1 CSSTSPGIGKP
12 PHIAARREQAYCRP
26 SITAAPVWAAC
37 RAGPGRRQGMSGEVS
52 FDVVSEFDP
61 QELRNALDQ
70 VRRETLQRYDFR
82 GATVDLQQGKDEIV
96 LVTDDEFR
104 SSAVKDL
111 IQSKAVR
118 RGLSLKV
125 FDWGTVEQA
134 GGNKVRQRIGLRR
147 GLPEDLAKRVQ
158 KLIRDEFP
166 KSKSQIQGDAVRVSG
181 KSKDELQRVIAR
193 LRELDEAVPLQF
205 ENYR

>member
-1 CSSTSPGIGKP
+1 MGS
-12 PHIAARREQAYCRP
+12 AM
-26 SITAAPVWAAC
+26 
-37 RAGPGRRQGMSGEVS
+37 AGDVS
-52 FDVVSEFDP
+52 FDVVSDFDE

-70 VRRETLQRYDFR
+70 VRREVQQRFDFK
-82 GATVDLQQGKDEIV
+82 GVTVDLTQAKNELT
-96 LVTDDEFR
+96 LVTDDEYR
-104 SSAVKDL
+104 AAAVKDL
-111 IQSKAVR
+111 IESKAIR
-118 RGLSLKV
+118 RGLSLKI
-125 FDWGTVEQA
+125 FDWGKVEPA
-134 GGNKVRQRIGLRR
+134 GGNKVRQEIGLRR
-147 GLPEDLAKRVQ
+147 GLPEDLAKRIQ